1 MQKFLILKM
10 SLFLMLFL
18 RSQLIESFEEL
29 KKNKNTTQE
38 TPVPH
43 PKLMRSM
50 ELTAGPGTKT
60 KG

>member
-1 MQKFLILKM
+1 M

-50 ELTAGPGTKT
+50 ELTAGPGTKS

>member
-1 MQKFLILKM
+1 MQKFLIFKM

-29 KKNKNTTQE
+29 KTNTTQE
-38 TPVPH
+38 TAVPH
-43 PKLMRSM
+43 PKLMGST
-50 ELTAGPGTKT
+50 ELPAGPGTKT